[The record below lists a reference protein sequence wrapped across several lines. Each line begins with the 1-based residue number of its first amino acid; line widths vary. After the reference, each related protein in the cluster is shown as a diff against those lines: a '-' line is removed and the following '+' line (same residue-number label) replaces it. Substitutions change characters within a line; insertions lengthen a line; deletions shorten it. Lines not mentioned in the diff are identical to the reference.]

1 MRLEGKVALI
11 TGAAGDIG
19 RGIAFKFA
27 AEGAR
32 IVVCDLSAGA
42 VESVCEAVKAAG
54 GKALEAPGDV
64 SRVEQMEP
72 IFSRAAARWG
82 GIDILVASAGVRI
95 DAPIQLLTEQQ
106 WDEVQRVVLR
116 GAFVCAR
123 LAQQQMVERRYGRIV
138 IVGSPIPAG
147 LGSPGQANYCA
158 ANSGL
163 VGLTTALAIELG
175 PYDITVNCIAPDFI
189 ETRLTREAARRD
201 GLFMDDFKNA
211 VMARIPLRRLGTV
224 DDVAGVAV
232 FLASDEAAYVTGQLI
247 NVRGGP

>member
-1 MRLEGKVALI
+1 MRLEGRTALI
-11 TGAAGDIG
+11 TGAAGGIG
-19 RGIAFKFA
+19 RGIALRFA

-42 VESVCEAVKAAG
+42 VESVCEAVKAAK
-54 GKALEAPGDV
+54 GKALAAPGDV
-64 SRVEQMEP
+64 ARMDQMEP
-72 IFSRAAARWG
+72 IFARAAARWG
-82 GIDILVASAGVRI
+82 GVDILVANAGVRV
-95 DAPIQLLTEQQ
+95 DAPIESLTEEQ
-106 WDEVQRVVLR
+106 WDEVQRVVLK
-116 GAFVCAR
+116 GSFVCAR

-189 ETRLTREAARRD
+189 ETRMTREAARRD
-201 GLFMDDFKNA
+201 GLYMDDFKNA

-224 DDVAGVAV
+224 DDVAAVAL
-232 FLASDEAAYVTGQLI
+232 FLASDEAAYVTGQVI

>member
-1 MRLEGKVALI
+1 MRLDKKVALI

-19 RGIAFKFA
+19 RGIALQFA

-32 IVVCDLSAGA
+32 VVVCDLSAGA
-42 VESVCEAVKAAG
+42 VESVCEAIKSAG

-64 SRVEQMEP
+64 SRMDQMEP
-72 IFSRAAARWG
+72 IFARAAARWG
-82 GIDILVASAGVRI
+82 GVDILVASAGVRA
-95 DAPIQLLTEQQ
+95 DAPIQSLTEEQ
-106 WDEVQRVVLR
+106 WDEVQRAILR
-116 GAFVCAR
+116 GAFVCAQ
-123 LAQQQMVERRYGRIV
+123 LAHQQMVERRHGRIV

-175 PYDITVNCIAPDFI
+175 PYDVTVNCIAPDFI
-189 ETRLTREAARRD
+189 ETRMTREAARRD

-232 FLASDEAAYVTGQLI
+232 FLASDEAGYVTGQVI